1 MGSPSYSLGLLSG
14 FAQSAAKF
22 FVSMRKIIKVL
33 GDSVAQTGAILKV
46 VLVEANKLKEREIRS
61 DYRDLTITE
70 LQSEVSWIC

>member
-1 MGSPSYSLGLLSG
+1 M
-14 FAQSAAKF
+14 
-22 FVSMRKIIKVL
+22 L

-61 DYRDLTITE
+61 VYRDLTITE